1 MKTIRNI
8 LSLSLLGLLIS
19 CSDFLDDKP
28 ELGMVIPN
36 KLDDF
41 QALLDTEPITI
52 NSYPKLGFIASDDMV
67 FGPTL
72 LGQIEPEE
80 RAAYFW
86 KNELYTIDPR
96 GVDWPA
102 AYNAIFYA
110 NLVLDGIRD
119 FEPANQG
126 ELLRAK
132 ELDAAARFYRAFF
145 HFALLQQ
152 YAEPYAESKKGNPGI
167 PIRNT
172 ADINHASGISTMR
185 EVYDFILADL
195 EIARTVLPAKPDIAT
210 RASAWGAEAMLS
222 RVYLVLQDYE
232 KAYLHASNALAIG
245 DDLMDYN
252 EVDTDEFYPFPRF
265 NPEVI
270 HHFRIHTSRVT
281 YNRQQLVNPELY
293 GLYDSLDL
301 RKKVNFRE
309 SRTPGFHNFVA
320 RYTGDFYDFGGLA
333 TDEVLLN
340 RAESAIRIGK
350 MEEAL
355 SDLNRLRESRYEAGE
370 YVPVTGISD
379 MELLGEIVLERR
391 KELLFR
397 GLRWLDLRRLNQD
410 PDFAMT
416 LERKFNEEEASLPPN
431 SGGYTF
437 DIPPSE
443 KQLNPGI
450 NP

>member
-1 MKTIRNI
+1 MKKIRLYSSLI
-8 LSLSLLGLLIS
+8 LGSLIS
-19 CSDFLDDKP
+19 CNGFLDEKP
-28 ELGMVIPN
+28 ELSMVIPD

-41 QALLDTEPITI
+41 QALLDSEPVTI
-52 NSYPKLGFIASDDMV
+52 NSFPKLGFIASDDMV

-72 LGQIEPEE
+72 LNQIDPEE

-86 KNELYTIDPR
+86 QEDLYTIDPR

-110 NLVLDGIRD
+110 NLVIDGVKEFKPSNSTD
-119 FEPANQG
+119 KK
-126 ELLRAK
+126 RAD

-152 YAEPYAESKKGNPGI
+152 YAPPYSVSEQEQPGI
-167 PIRNT
+167 PIRRT
-172 ADINHASGISTMR
+172 ADINEAPGISTLKKVF
-185 EVYDFILADL
+185 EFILFDL
-195 EIARTVLPAKPDIAT
+195 ETARTVLPAKPDIAT

-232 KAYLHASNALAIG
+232 KAYLHASKALGIG
-245 DDLMDYN
+245 DELMDYN
-252 EVDTDEFYPFPRF
+252 EVNTDEFYPFSRF
-265 NPEVI
+265 NQEVI

-281 YNRQQLVNPELY
+281 YNRQQLVNPELFE
-293 GLYDSLDL
+293 LYDSLDL

-309 SRTPGFHNFVA
+309 SRTSGFYNFVA

-333 TDEVLLN
+333 IDEVLLN

-350 MEEAL
+350 KEEAL
-355 SDLNRLRESRYEAGE
+355 MDLNRLRQSRYVAGE

-379 MELLGEIVLERR
+379 MELLKEIVLERR

-397 GLRWLDLRRLNQD
+397 GIRWMDLRRLNQD
-410 PDFAMT
+410 SEFAIIMD
-416 LERKFNEEEASLPPN
+416 RKFNETDAILLPN
-431 SGGYTF
+431 DDGYTF
-437 DIPPSE
+437 PIPPSE
-443 KQLNPGI
+443 QELNPGF
-450 NP
+450 